1 MSQTCTNYLIWCNT
15 SKLALEHIKMYH
27 WHQVIIYV
35 QTLTSARLDSKAGN
49 VSVMK
54 IQNSFDFYYQ
64 VQDDK
69 NVFESVPRQI
79 IQM

>member
-1 MSQTCTNYLIWCNT
+1 MSQTCTNYLILCNT

-54 IQNSFDFYYQ
+54 IQNSFDFYYKVQ
-64 VQDDK
+64 VDK
-69 NVFESVPRQI
+69 TVRRNFQT
-79 IQM
+79 Q